1 MEASPS
7 PERMRRSAYTG
18 VSLDLVLANI
28 FRRPLEKGAA
38 PVSRRQPEGGR
49 CVLSGFGPADLA
61 GLAEAWEGCGYRGI
75 REAREGEWACLT
87 LLREGGVIVGLM
99 EGALYDTNRV
109 QLNPGDFLVLYTD
122 GITEALNPYDDIFG
136 EERLLHAIERSAG
149 LSAEGI
155 LDYILDEVIDF
166 THGYL
171 QSDDLTL
178 VVLKVK

>member
-1 MEASPS
+1 MQQVNIHITRTTS
-7 PERMRRSAYTG
+7 PEKYATFFYSVFNTKDLSLEYTNAGHNFPVLWRRDGTYS
-18 VSLDLVLANI
+18 
-28 FRRPLEKGAA
+28 
-38 PVSRRQPEGGR
+38 
-49 CVLSGFGPADLA
+49 
-61 GLAEAWEGCGYRGI
+61 
-75 REAREGEWACLT
+75 

-136 EERLLHAIERSAG
+136 EERLLQAIERSAG

-166 THGYL
+166 TNGYL